1 MGLMEY
7 VESHSTDPRWNLAL
21 EEYLFTSMDQTKDYF
36 MLWQNDN
43 TVVVGKN
50 QNVTEEVNEATARIN
65 GVTVVR
71 RMSGGGAVYHDLG
84 NLNFTFITDAGRL
97 SEIDFFRFCR
107 PVAETLR
114 AMGVPAEINGRNDLT
129 VHGKKFSGS
138 AQWIQGGRVL
148 HHGTLLFRSDLERA
162 AQVLRA
168 GAKKVRSSSIKS
180 VPDRIVN
187 IGGYFPEEVT
197 LERFKGELCRRIM
210 ERDDPRPLELSQK
223 DLEAVRALKRN
234 RYDTWE
240 WNYGRSP
247 KYETTKERWF
257 PQCGFLTLD
266 MRVEEG
272 VIRELQL
279 LGDFFGNGDVQEL
292 AAGLTGCRVD
302 YEQVLSR
309 LEELPL
315 SWYIKN
321 MEPAPLAKLIV
332 S

>member
-1 MGLMEY
+1 MEY
-7 VESHSTDPRWNLAL
+7 MESSCTDPRWNLAL
-21 EEYLFTSMDQTKDYF
+21 EEYLFTCMDRTKDYF

-50 QNVTEEVNEATARIN
+50 QNVAEEVNEAAVRAN

-84 NLNFTFITDAGRL
+84 NLNFTFVTDAGRL

-107 PVAETLR
+107 PVAETLQ

-129 VHGKKFSGS
+129 IHGKKFSGS
-138 AQWIQGGRVL
+138 AQWIRDGRVL
-148 HHGTLLFRSDLERA
+148 HHGTLLFSSDLERA

-168 GAKKVRSSSIKS
+168 GAKEVRSSSIKS

-187 IGGYFPEEVT
+187 ISGCFPEEVT
-197 LERFKGELCRRIM
+197 LAQFKGELCRRIM
-210 ERDDPRPLELSQK
+210 ERDDPRPLELSPG
-223 DLEAVRALKRN
+223 DRDAVRELKRR

-247 KYETTKERWF
+247 KYETTKRQWF
-257 PQCGFLTLD
+257 PQCGLLVLD
-266 MRVEEG
+266 MRVEGG

-279 LGDFFGNGDVQEL
+279 LGDFFGSGDVQEL
-292 AAGLTGCRVD
+292 AGRLIGCRVD

-309 LEELPL
+309 LEGFPL